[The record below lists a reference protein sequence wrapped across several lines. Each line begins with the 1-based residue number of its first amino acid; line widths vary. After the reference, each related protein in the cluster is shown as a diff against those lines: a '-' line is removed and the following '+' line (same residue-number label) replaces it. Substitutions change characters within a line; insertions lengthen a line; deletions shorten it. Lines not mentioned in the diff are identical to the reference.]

1 MSKYGRGRGCL
12 RSTPNLRSCTLLCIV
27 NAYYA
32 RCTSAGGKRVRTRT
46 YRAGAGAHAQ
56 QWPCKLL
63 LSPESGRKLCC
74 CLSNNYSRFSSLS
87 WSISLTLWTA
97 SHFKYGVIFPYADAF
112 AQSLRRFKGTAV
124 SLSLLA
130 GPQKEDRPS
139 DLRLGVR
146 VTWSMARLAGVP

>member
-1 MSKYGRGRGCL
+1 MDEAAAVYVVHLICGLVLYSG
-12 RSTPNLRSCTLLCIV
+12 IV
-27 NAYYA
+27 NAHYA

-74 CLSNNYSRFSSLS
+74 CLSDNYSRFSSLS

-97 SHFKYGVIFPYADAF
+97 SHFKFKQLWRHIPVRRR
-112 AQSLRRFKGTAV
+112 LRTIAAPFQRYCSELEPLGRSAKRRSAV
-124 SLSLLA
+124 RSTLG
-130 GPQKEDRPS
+130 GPRH
-139 DLRLGVR
+139 LVHG
-146 VTWSMARLAGVP
+146 